1 MELQQLSIGQMAK
14 LNHVSE
20 QTLRLYDK
28 MDLLK
33 PMSEESDEE
42 NTTDSIGDEKLSID
56 DK

>member
-1 MELQQLSIGQMAK
+1 
-14 LNHVSE
+14 
-20 QTLRLYDK
+20 